1 MPAAFHWPVRMQKVN
16 TSSTGFLAVE
26 VIRRGAEAEIA
37 RDVWMGRKVIVK
49 SRVTKG
55 YRHPDLDA
63 SLKVVRTKNEAR
75 LIQDARRHGVPT
87 PIIYDIDLK
96 NGKIVMEEIE
106 GERVKDVLDSTDEK
120 TCQEVC
126 REIGRLVALL
136 HKGAITHGDLT
147 TSNMILRDGKIW
159 FIDLSLGTRNAMI
172 EEMGVDLH
180 LLHEAFQSAHSKILP
195 MYHVIL
201 DSYCSNFE
209 RGNEVLKKIK
219 EIEDRGRYT

>member
-1 MPAAFHWPVRMQKVN
+1 MVSGKRLIPIVPVF
-16 TSSTGFLAVE
+16 SLVE
-26 VIRRGAEAEIA
+26 VIRRGAEAEIG

-55 YRHPDLDA
+55 YRHPELDT
-63 SLKVVRTKNEAR
+63 SIRVSRTKNEAR

-106 GERVKDVLDSTDEK
+106 GERVKDALDSTD
-120 TCQEVC
+120 QEGC
-126 REIGRLVALL
+126 RAICSEIGRLVALL
-136 HKGAITHGDLT
+136 HKASITHGDLT
-147 TSNMILRDGKIW
+147 TSNMIMRDGKIW
-159 FIDLSLGTRNAMI
+159 FIDLSLGTRNAMV

-180 LLHEAFQSAHSKILP
+180 LLKEAFQSAHSMILP
-195 MYHVIL
+195 MYDVIL
-201 DSYCSNFE
+201 DSYCSHFE

>member
-1 MPAAFHWPVRMQKVN
+1 M
-16 TSSTGFLAVE
+16 E
-26 VIRRGAEAEIA
+26 VIRRGAEAEIG

-49 SRVTKG
+49 SRVAKS
-55 YRHPDLDA
+55 YRHPELDR
-63 SLKVVRTKNEAR
+63 SLRVTRTKNEAR

-106 GERVKDVLDSTDEK
+106 GERVKDVIDSAEEDG
-120 TCQEVC
+120 C
-126 REIGRLVALL
+126 RAICNEIGRLVALL
-136 HKGAITHGDLT
+136 HQAGITHGDLT
-147 TSNMILRDGKIW
+147 TSNMIMRDGKIW
-159 FIDLSLGTRNAMI
+159 FIDLSLGTRNAMV

-180 LLHEAFQSAHSKILP
+180 LLKEAFQSAHSMILP
-195 MYHVIL
+195 MYDVIL
-201 DSYCSNFE
+201 DSYRSHNE

>member
-1 MPAAFHWPVRMQKVN
+1 
-16 TSSTGFLAVE
+16 
-26 VIRRGAEAEIA
+26 
-37 RDVWMGRKVIVK
+37 MGRKVIVK

-55 YRHPDLDA
+55 YRHPELDA
-63 SLKVVRTKNEAR
+63 ALRVTRTKNEAR

-106 GERVKDVLDSTDEK
+106 GERVKDVLDSTDEDG
-120 TCQEVC
+120 C
-126 REIGRLVALL
+126 RAICTEIGRLVALL
-136 HKGAITHGDLT
+136 HKATMTHGDLT
-147 TSNMILRDGKIW
+147 TSNMIMRDGRIW

-172 EEMGVDLH
+172 EDMGVDLH
-180 LLHEAFQSAHSKILP
+180 LLKEAFQSAHSKILP
-195 MYHVIL
+195 MYDVIL
-201 DSYCSNFE
+201 ASYRSNFE

>member
-1 MPAAFHWPVRMQKVN
+1 M
-16 TSSTGFLAVE
+16 E
-26 VIRRGAEAEIA
+26 VIRRGAEAEIG

-55 YRHPDLDA
+55 YRHPELDL
-63 SLKVVRTKNEAR
+63 SLRVTRTKNEAR

-106 GERVKDVLDSTDEK
+106 GERVKDVLDSTDE
-120 TCQEVC
+120 EGC
-126 REIGRLVALL
+126 RAICTEIGRLVAML
-136 HKGAITHGDLT
+136 HKATITHGDLT
-147 TSNMILRDGKIW
+147 TSNMIIRDGKIW

-172 EEMGVDLH
+172 EDMGVDLH
-180 LLHEAFQSAHSKILP
+180 LLKEAFQSAHSKILP
-195 MYHVIL
+195 MYDVIL
-201 DSYCSNFE
+201 DSYRSNFE

>member
-1 MPAAFHWPVRMQKVN
+1 MQKVLHRVLVF
-16 TSSTGFLAVE
+16 SAVE

-63 SLKVVRTKNEAR
+63 SIRVSRTKNEAR
-75 LIQDARRHGVPT
+75 LIQDARKHGVPT

-106 GERVKDVLDSTDEK
+106 GDRVKDILDNADEA
-120 TCQEVC
+120 TCQSVC

-136 HKGAITHGDLT
+136 HSGSITHGDLT
-147 TSNMILRDGKIW
+147 TSNMIIRDGKIW

-180 LLHEAFQSAHSKILP
+180 LLHEAFQSAHSSILP
-195 MYHVIL
+195 MYQVIL
-201 DSYCSNFE
+201 DSYCSSFE

>member
-1 MPAAFHWPVRMQKVN
+1 M
-16 TSSTGFLAVE
+16 E
-26 VIRRGAEAEIA
+26 VIRRGAEAVIA
-37 RDVWMGRKVIVK
+37 RDVWMGRKVIIK

-63 SLKVVRTKNEAR
+63 SIKVSRTKNEAR
-75 LIQDARRHGVPT
+75 LIQDARRNGVPT

-106 GERVKDVLDSTDEK
+106 GERVKDVLDSADEG
-120 TCQEVC
+120 TCSEVC
-126 REIGRLVALL
+126 KEIGRLVALL
-136 HKGAITHGDLT
+136 HKASLTHGDLT

-195 MYHVIL
+195 MYDVIL
-201 DSYCSNFE
+201 DSYHSNFE

>member
-1 MPAAFHWPVRMQKVN
+1 MVTLCKRLLLRALVF
-16 TSSTGFLAVE
+16 STVE
-26 VIRRGAEAEIA
+26 VIRRGAEAEIG

-55 YRHPDLDA
+55 YRHPELDL
-63 SLKVVRTKNEAR
+63 SLRVTRTKNEAR

-96 NGKIVMEEIE
+96 NGTIVMEEIE
-106 GERVKDVLDSTDEK
+106 GERVKDVLDSTDDDGRRAIC
-120 TCQEVC
+120 T
-126 REIGRLVALL
+126 EIGRLVALL
-136 HKGAITHGDLT
+136 HKAAITHGDLT
-147 TSNMILRDGKIW
+147 TSNMIMRDHRIW

-172 EEMGVDLH
+172 EDMGVDLH
-180 LLHEAFQSAHSKILP
+180 LLKEAFQSAHSKILP
-195 MYHVIL
+195 MYDVIL
-201 DSYCSNFE
+201 ESYRSNYE